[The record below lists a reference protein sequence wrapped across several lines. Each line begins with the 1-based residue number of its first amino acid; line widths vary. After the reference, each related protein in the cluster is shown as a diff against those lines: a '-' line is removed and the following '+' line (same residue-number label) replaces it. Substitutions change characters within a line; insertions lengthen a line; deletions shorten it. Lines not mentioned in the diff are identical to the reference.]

1 STGAA
6 SASMPRYA
14 IVINALRPL
23 RAGVGAILLA
33 LSSLKHLKCLQ
44 TYTHFL
50 GTGGT
55 VTFRARDGEAEL
67 TRMYSQRVAGSPVRE
82 RTAGD
87 GLQFCEQLRPSL
99 LVIFGLKP

>member
-1 STGAA
+1 
-6 SASMPRYA
+6 MPCYA

-82 RTAGD
+82 CTAGD
-87 GLQFCEQLRPSL
+87 RLHHGRKL
-99 LVIFGLKP
+99 G